1 MVFAVKVPEDVVG
14 EASDLPS
21 KLSVQTV
28 SWHHWNLPYAQTWFG
43 SLEKYSDRR
52 RKQNFLVCT
61 KADVA
66 RIAGVSSKEDL
77 VAKNMLVE
85 AHLSPRGDWQR
96 IEIRAR

>member
-1 MVFAVKVPEDVVG
+1 MVFAVKVPKNVVR
-14 EASDLPS
+14 EASDLAS
-21 KLSVQTV
+21 KLSVQTI
-28 SWHHWNLPYAQTWFG
+28 SWHHWNLPYAQTWFD

-66 RIAGVSSKEDL
+66 RIAGVSSKDL
-77 VAKNMLVE
+77 VAKNLLVE
-85 AHLSPRGDWQR
+85 AHLSPRGEWQR